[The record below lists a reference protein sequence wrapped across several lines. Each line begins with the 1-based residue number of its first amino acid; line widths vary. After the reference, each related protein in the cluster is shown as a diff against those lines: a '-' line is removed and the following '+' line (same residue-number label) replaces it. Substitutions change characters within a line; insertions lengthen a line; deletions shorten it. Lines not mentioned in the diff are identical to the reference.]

1 MVLPVWVSVRWASQ
15 TAWRGSSM
23 ILDSR
28 LIRALLDAHDR
39 RLAGFPKR
47 GVLLTEALELL
58 WHGDIGG
65 WRPRKRIP

>member
-1 MVLPVWVSVRWASQ
+1 
-15 TAWRGSSM
+15 M